1 MSPRH
6 SHHPLNRPLSH
17 VLDRPLR
24 PLQAILLACALCLG
38 AAVLAAPASAARA
51 RARGE
56 RASHMVCHTRATHKR
71 RACARLARVRNERR
85 RHHRATAPRVAAPTA
100 TPAQSEANNAA
111 VIASVLAEGCENTTL
126 TPEAGNLPEIDAA
139 TLCLINQERARN
151 DELPLRLNADLQE
164 AANEHSREMVEK
176 DYFAHV
182 SPSGMTPLE
191 RVRATGYIPSPQDG
205 YTIGEN
211 IAWGTLELSTPQAIV
226 KAWIA
231 SPEHL
236 ANILESHYTDTAI
249 GVAPA
254 APASLANGQQGAVYS
269 QEFGVIVQ

>member
-1 MSPRH
+1 
-6 SHHPLNRPLSH
+6 
-17 VLDRPLR
+17 
-24 PLQAILLACALCLG
+24 
-38 AAVLAAPASAARA
+38 
-51 RARGE
+51 
-56 RASHMVCHTRATHKR
+56 MVCHTRATHKR

>member
-1 MSPRH
+1 MSPRQG
-6 SHHPLNRPLSH
+6 HHPLNRPLSS
-17 VLDRPLR
+17 VLYR
-24 PLQAILLACALCLG
+24 PLQAILLACVLCLC
-38 AAVLAAPASAARA
+38 ATALAAPAGAAPTPRA
-51 RARGE
+51 IGHT
-56 RASHMVCHTRATHKR
+56 ASHHLVCHTRRTHKR
-71 RACARLARVRNERR
+71 RACARVARVRDGR
-85 RHHRATAPRVAAPTA
+85 RHHHHATTPRVAAPT
-100 TPAQSEANNAA
+100 PAQTEANNAA
-111 VIASVLAEGCENTTL
+111 VIASVLAGTCQNTTL
-126 TPEAGNLPEIDAA
+126 TPAAGNLPEIDAA

-151 DELPLRLNADLQE
+151 NELPLRLNADLQE
-164 AANEHSREMVEK
+164 AADEHSQEMVEK

-182 SPSGMTPLE
+182 SPSGMTPLQ
-191 RVRATGYIPSPQDG
+191 RVQATGYIPSPQDG

-254 APASLANGQQGAVYS
+254 APPSLANGQQGAVYS